1 MFTKKIKI
9 LKLFGIPIYLDL
21 SWFLIVLLITWSLA
35 SNVFPQ
41 FYEELSTST
50 YWLMGLAGA
59 LGLFVS
65 ILAHE
70 LGHSLVAR
78 EFNVPMRGIT
88 LFIFGGVAEMTEE
101 PPSAKAEFFVAIA
114 GPVVSVAIA
123 VGCYLL
129 AMFGSALLPTPIVGV
144 LWYLGVIN
152 AVLVGFNLI
161 PAFPLDGGRVLR
173 SILWYV
179 RGSLRWATK
188 ITSTIGAGFGMFLI
202 LLGILGFIQGNII
215 GGMWQVLIGIFLRN
229 AAMMSYQQVLIRRA
243 LEGESIDRFMN
254 SDPISVSPSISIGQ
268 LVEDY
273 IYRYHHKMFPVTDD
287 GKLLGCITTREVH
300 QVPRE
305 QWGTRAVGDVL
316 RPCDEENTIERG
328 SDAMQA
334 LSRIGQGQ
342 QSRLMVVQNGQLQG
356 ILSLKDLLQFI
367 SLKVELEDDLPPQIP
382 QSSQEHRNLS

>member
-9 LKLFGIPIYLDL
+9 IELFGFPIYLDL
-21 SWFLIVLLITWSLA
+21 SWFVIVLLITWSLA
-35 SNVFPQ
+35 SSVFPQ
-41 FYEELSTST
+41 FYQELATST

-59 LGLFVS
+59 LGLFLS
-65 ILAHE
+65 ILLHE

-114 GPVVSVAIA
+114 GPIVSVAIA
-123 VGCYLL
+123 IGCYLL
-129 AMFGSALLPTPIVGV
+129 AILGSSFLPVPIIGV
-144 LWYLGVIN
+144 LSYLGVIN
-152 AVLVGFNLI
+152 AVVVGFNLI

-173 SILWYV
+173 SILWYLK
-179 RGSLRWATK
+179 GSLKWATR
-188 ITSTIGAGFGMFLI
+188 ITSTIGSGFGMFLI
-202 LLGILGFIQGNII
+202 LLGILGFLQGNII

-254 SDPISVSPSISIGQ
+254 SDPISVPPSITIGQ

-305 QWGTRAVGDVL
+305 QWSTRTVGDLL
-316 RPCDEENTIERG
+316 RPCDEENTIEQG
-328 SDAMQA
+328 TDAMRA
-334 LSRIGQGQ
+334 LSQIGQGQ
-342 QSRLMVVQNGQLQG
+342 RSRLMVVQDGKLKG

-367 SLKVELEDDLPPQIP
+367 SLKVELEDDLPPQ
-382 QSSQEHRNLS
+382 QSTSSEEHRGVS